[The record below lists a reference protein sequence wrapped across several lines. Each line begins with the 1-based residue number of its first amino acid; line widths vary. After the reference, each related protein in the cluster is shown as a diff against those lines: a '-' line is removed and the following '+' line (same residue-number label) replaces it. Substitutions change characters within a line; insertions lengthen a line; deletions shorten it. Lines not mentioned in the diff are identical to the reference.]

1 MPSTNND
8 ALQQAELELKKAH
21 EANLRRASGTVF
33 GYDTHANLSGAQ
45 VAALLAELQEL
56 RGRR

>member
-1 MPSTNND
+1 MTPTNN
-8 ALQQAELELKKAH
+8 ALQQAELELRKAH
-21 EANLRRASGTVF
+21 EANLKRASGTAF
-33 GYDTHANLSGAQ
+33 GYETLANLSGAQ